1 MSEKRTWQE
10 RYPDN
15 ARIKDAQALKAFT
28 HPLRRR
34 ILDYLS
40 EVEDATSTT
49 LAKHLG
55 ESTGQTSYHLRQLA
69 KYGFVQEVEDKGTAR
84 ERWWKSG
91 GLSMGA
97 DDVQSLAQQNPQLM
111 ETLAEQQLSYNAS
124 KLLEYLRGIGGE
136 SPDWAEAG
144 STSSVTTT
152 MTSDELLALREEL
165 WDVMDRHTDAAKQR
179 REDGDR
185 AGRRRVRINLALIP
199 LPLGDAEDD

>member
-1 MSEKRTWQE
+1 MSEKRTAAE
-10 RYPDN
+10 RWPEN
-15 ARIKDAQALKAFT
+15 AQIKDAQSLKAFT

-40 EVEDATSTT
+40 EVEEATSTT

-91 GLSMGA
+91 GLNMEA
-97 DDVQSLAQQNPQLM
+97 DDLQSLTQENPQLM
-111 ETLAEQQLSYNAS
+111 QTLAEQQVSYNAR
-124 KLLEYLRGIGGE
+124 KLLEYFRGIGDE
-136 SPDWAEAG
+136 DPTWAEVG
-144 STSSVTTT
+144 LTSTTTTT

-165 WDVMDRHTDAAKQR
+165 WDVMDRHTDAAKDR
-179 REDGDR
+179 REDEGQEG
-185 AGRRRVRINLALIP
+185 ARRVRINMAVFP
-199 LPLGDAEDD
+199 LPPGDTEDG